1 MLLPKLSKFELQIM
15 DALWTRGPSSVRE
28 VHETFPEKN
37 RPAYT
42 TVQTM
47 IYRLEIKKAVRRAK
61 KIGNAL
67 IFEPIVSRHAAQS
80 RLIDEL
86 VDLFGGRV
94 QPLISHLIK
103 GGQLTLD
110 DVEEAR
116 KTLRKLSRKE

>member
-1 MLLPKLSKFELQIM
+1 MALPKLSRLELQIM
-15 DALWTRGPSSVRE
+15 ETPWTKGPSSVRE
-28 VHETFPEKN
+28 VHESFPEKK

-47 IYRLEIKKAVRRAK
+47 VYRLEIKKAARRAK

-67 IFEPIVSRHAAQS
+67 IFEAVISRYAAQN

-86 VDLFGGRV
+86 VDLFGGRI
-94 QPLISHLIK
+94 QPLMSHLVAA
-103 GGQLTLD
+103 GRLTLD

-116 KTLRKLSRKE
+116 TTLRKLSSKG